1 MTDLPHRL
9 RQLAESPLFTPSE
22 ACRLASEAASL
33 LDRYREALE
42 RIDRWEPKTKCIG
55 CNGVKI
61 IAAGAL
67 ADGATE
73 KEPKP

>member
-9 RQLAESPLFTPSE
+9 RSHAEARYVSNSDSYRML
-22 ACRLASEAASL
+22 REAASL

-67 ADGATE
+67 AD
-73 KEPKP
+73 KEPKT